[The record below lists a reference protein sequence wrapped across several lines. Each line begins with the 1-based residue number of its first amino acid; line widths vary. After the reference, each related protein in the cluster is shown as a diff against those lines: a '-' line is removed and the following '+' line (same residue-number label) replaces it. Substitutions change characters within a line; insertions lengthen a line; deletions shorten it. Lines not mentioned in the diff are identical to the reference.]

1 MSAITDTKY
10 IYAVGRRKRSVARAK
25 YYAISNEVVEI
36 LVNKKPLNEYFDEY
50 YAKTLDIA
58 VKNMGIA
65 SGVVHFFINGGGI
78 SGQSEA
84 ARLALAKVIVLCDP
98 TKKAEIRAMGYITT
112 DTRKVLPKRPGLR
125 KARKR
130 EQWSKR

>member
-1 MSAITDTKY
+1 MSDIADTKY
-10 IYAVGRRKRSVARAK
+10 TYGVGRRKRSIARAK

-36 LVNKKPLNEYFDEY
+36 HVNKKPLADYFDEY
-50 YAKTLDIA
+50 YAKTIDIA
-58 VKNMGIA
+58 VKNMGITT
-65 SGVVHFFINGGGI
+65 GVVHFFINGGGT

-84 ARLALAKVIVLCDP
+84 ARLALAKAFLITDP
-98 TKKAEIRAMGYITT
+98 SKKAEIRAMGYITT